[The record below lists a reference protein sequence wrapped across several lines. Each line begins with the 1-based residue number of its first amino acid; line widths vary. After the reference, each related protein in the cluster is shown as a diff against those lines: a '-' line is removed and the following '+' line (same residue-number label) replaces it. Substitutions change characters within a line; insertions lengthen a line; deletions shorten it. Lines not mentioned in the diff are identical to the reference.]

1 MSTQVAMT
9 KSNPM
14 QTFLWLLKR
23 EYWEH
28 RGGFLRAPL
37 ITAGVMI
44 AITLLTLL
52 IAESA
57 ASRHGI
63 NLGGMNLDAIS
74 RNMTADQIALFNSG
88 LNAGLMVISVPI
100 MVALFFVVFFYLLGA
115 LYDDRRDRSVLFWK
129 SLPVSDLH
137 TVLSKA
143 AAAAV
148 VAPLLA
154 IAAVIVLHLAFLLI
168 VSVYAMLHG
177 VNPLPL
183 LWNPR
188 LLVSLW
194 ARLILLIPI
203 TALWALPTVG
213 WLLLCSSFVRSKP
226 FLWAVL
232 LPLIAGILI
241 GMVGLMQQLSL
252 PSMWYWRNIV
262 GRILLGFLPGSWL
275 GAFGGSIFGIFKS
288 GDNIDIAL
296 AKGDIISAV
305 LSWDHIVGILGS
317 LDLWL
322 GVAAGIGMI
331 AAAVYFRRRRIE
343 TSV

>member
-1 MSTQVAMT
+1 MT

-23 EYWEH
+23 EYWEN

-44 AITLLTLL
+44 AITLLTLM

-74 RNMTADQIALFNSG
+74 RNMTTDQIALFNSG

-148 VAPLLA
+148 IAPLFA

-168 VSVYAMLHG
+168 ISAYAMLKG

-203 TALWALPTVG
+203 NALWALPTVG

-232 LPLIAGILI
+232 LPLITGILI

-296 AKGDIISAV
+296 AKGDIVSAV

-322 GVAAGIGMI
+322 GVVAGIGMI
-331 AAAVYFRRRRIE
+331 AAAVYFRRQRIE

>member
-1 MSTQVAMT
+1 MT